1 MLALRDSRVHLGV
14 GLSDSNRLET
24 LPVPGR
30 SATCG
35 EEQKER
41 CGEWHLLATSSIY
54 ESFYSG
60 VAETSRTL
68 ELT

>member
-1 MLALRDSRVHLGV
+1 MLALRDSRVHPGV
-14 GLSDSNRLET
+14 DLSDSNRLET
-24 LPVPGR
+24 LR

-54 ESFYSG
+54 ESFC
-60 VAETSRTL
+60 
-68 ELT
+68 